1 MLMCDAVN
9 THTVCQVGC
18 KWRSTA
24 VSHVHAKL
32 PNCCQPRPVSF
43 LPDKQCNLRGRH
55 TDEWKAQVNEKN
67 CFLRKLV
74 FSLLS
79 ALVHLQHILLYISI
93 CTWLHLKVRFF
104 TCFST
109 AQSCGQFS
117 GICEHVTNKNLNLTK
132 KKYVCAKYFGAALV
146 RGPLKDYS
154 KFYFPFYWAFKVIKN
169 ILH

>member
-67 CFLRKLV
+67 CFLRKLA

-79 ALVHLQHILLYISI
+79 ALVRLQHILLYISI

-117 GICEHVTNKNLNLTK
+117 GFFEWRIKIWIWPK
-132 KKYVCAKYFGAALV
+132 KSTSVLSILV
-146 RGPLKDYS
+146 QRLSGDHLRITANFIFPLLLS
-154 KFYFPFYWAFKVIKN
+154 
-169 ILH
+169 L